1 MVVCFMF
8 PNLLVAFVD
17 ESAALPM
24 DKTLIAAKKMTTKN
38 GRILFLITVLRSFPM
53 FMDQSLYIAQ
63 GFQAIFSAIIELE

>member
-1 MVVCFMF
+1 MIVCFMF
-8 PNLLVAFVD
+8 PNLLVASVD